1 MDDFRQGVLDGI
13 GGICEALRAG
23 GGVAGVA
30 GGAGSV
36 GPMGPPGPPG
46 EDGAQGP
53 PGADGVDGVDG
64 MQGLT
69 GPQGPPGADGEA
81 GPQGIQ
87 GVPGNDGA
95 PGADGEDGAQ
105 GLQGLQGIQG
115 IQGVPGNTGP
125 AGQMTAT
132 YSGNV
137 TQLTNKTTGVTLNAL
152 YGQITTAGAAL
163 AAGTSVSFT
172 LTNSQIVANDMVV
185 IQYAGGTAG
194 SAGQYTVQAVAGAGS
209 AVITLRNNS
218 AASRSDAVAIRFAIL
233 KGV

>member
-1 MDDFRQGVLDGI
+1 MDNFRQGVLDGI

-23 GGVAGVA
+23 GGVA

-64 MQGLT
+64 MPGLT
-69 GPQGPPGADGEA
+69 GPQGLPGADGEA

-115 IQGVPGNTGP
+115 IQGP

-132 YSGNV
+132 YAGNV
-137 TQLTNKTTGVTLNAL
+137 TQLTNKTTGVTHNAL
-152 YGQITTAGAAL
+152 YGQITTAAAAL
-163 AAGTSVSFT
+163 AAATSVSFT
-172 LTNSQIVANDMVV
+172 LTNSQIAANDM
-185 IQYAGGTAG
+185 ISIEYAGGTAG
-194 SAGQYTVQAVAGAGS
+194 SAGQYTIQAVAGAGS
-209 AVITLRNNS
+209 AVVTLRNNS